1 MDEIN
6 ELEEKRRK
14 ADQEHEY
21 CTFNNNVF
29 KVTIIIAE
37 KSTPLKILY
46 IFATISYVED
56 EGKLGLFRV

>member
-37 KSTPLKILY
+37 KSTPLKIFVHLCHY
-46 IFATISYVED
+46 
-56 EGKLGLFRV
+56 